1 MNRVIIT
8 ATFVTVLVKNVSN
21 LLNCSEKS
29 NFSLNNKN
37 IFIESKTDS
46 DYNIHSIFTFTES
59 VESDKSF
66 EQRKI
71 SLEGL
76 QRVFAVKYAVN
87 SMNKRRD
94 ILPNITLGYIFNDAC
109 FNLSVTMSHGIELVD
124 TYRRHRCI
132 SNTSDFNNSKNTC
145 ARLENK
151 VVAAIGDYYSSST
164 IKLASLLNIH
174 KIPLITDGASSPLLN
189 SSNSNFK
196 SFFRTIQSDAVQVD
210 VMIEVL
216 KLFNWSY
223 IIVIGSDDNYGKVAV
238 SILKQRAAQESLCIV
253 EDIYIATTPTQ
264 IESNGQG
271 VMNKII
277 GAKRAQVVVM
287 FTSQKKIGEHL
298 LQLAY
303 KMNISRIW
311 LTNDAW
317 NPDILSSSVPITQIE
332 SLLTIS
338 LYYGD
343 DIPELKEYINDVV
356 NNDYECDFLLKNF
369 ISETFNCT
377 VHNKSENGKSLIGF
391 LANKYE
397 KCEVPIDQ
405 LIRYIT
411 TKDLNQVNYL
421 VDAVNAIGYALHAAA
436 CNQTICRLDVQ
447 PQEVTKTLK
456 TLHAPSVLG
465 GFVEFNSWHSPTFS
479 RYSIDQVQLSAE
491 KAKYVRVGTWDTKS
505 KLLNINATMLKWP
518 SWLDFKIPTSS
529 CRNICNPG
537 EKVVGKNLCCWHCV
551 KCSVGEISN
560 VSNADSCSPCPEH
573 FFTKDHISCIKMP
586 TSYIASSN
594 AVGIFSITLS
604 IIGICLTIVSY
615 LLFLFL
621 RKKSVLFMRNSILYT
636 TLSDFL
642 PLSTFCYTFLELTYP
657 SETVCIAQDIYFN
670 LLCIFYAS
678 ILIIK
683 NKSVGHFL
691 PKLLHCLGRDKILR
705 MGLIFFLVSMEIIF
719 LTIWINARETFV
731 SERIYDNIL
740 YIRCMNVDKFSRN
753 STIRLTARIFP
764 AVSLLIGAILTLPER
779 NSNYNFGELR
789 SLFFFGVT
797 LVTIT
802 GAYGITINQVLEI
815 FQPWVVLIATNGYGF
830 TYLLCLTLPKF
841 YITFKGK

>member
-1 MNRVIIT
+1 MNRVIST
-8 ATFVTVLVKNVSN
+8 ATFVIVLVKNVSN

-29 NFSLNNKN
+29 NFSLNNKS
-37 IFIESKTDS
+37 ISIESKTHS
-46 DYNIHSIFTFTES
+46 DYNIHSIFTFTEL

-76 QRVFAVKYAVN
+76 QRVFAVKYAIN

-124 TYRRHRCI
+124 SYRRHRCI
-132 SNTSDFNNSKNTC
+132 SNTSDFNTC
-145 ARLENK
+145 ASLKNK
-151 VVAAIGDYYSSST
+151 AIAAIGDYYSFST

-174 KIPLITDGASSPLLN
+174 KIPLISDGASSPLLN
-189 SSNSNFK
+189 SSNLNFK

-223 IIVIGSDDNYGKVAV
+223 VIVIGSDDTYGKVAI

-253 EDIYIATTPTQ
+253 EDIYIPTTTIQ
-264 IESNGQG
+264 IENNAQS
-271 VMNKII
+271 VMNKIM
-277 GAKRAQVVVM
+277 GAKRAQVVIM

-343 DIPELKEYINDVV
+343 DIPEFKEYINDAV
-356 NNDYECDFLLKNF
+356 NNDYVCDFLLKSF
-369 ISETFNCT
+369 IIETFNCT
-377 VHNKSENGKSLIGF
+377 VYNKSENGKSLIGF
-391 LANKYE
+391 LPNKYD

-405 LIRYIT
+405 LIRYIA

-421 VDAVNAIGYALHAAA
+421 VDAVNVIAYALHAAA
-436 CNQTICRLDVQ
+436 CDQTICRLDVQ

-456 TLHAPSVLG
+456 TVHAPSVLG
-465 GFVEFNSWHSPTFS
+465 GFVEFDSWHSPTFS
-479 RYSIDQVQLSAE
+479 RYSIDQVQLSAG

-505 KLLNINATMLKWP
+505 KLLNINATTLKWP

-537 EKVVGKNLCCWHCV
+537 EKVVGKNLCCWHCD
-551 KCSVGEISN
+551 KCSVGETSN

-573 FFTKDHISCIKMP
+573 FFTRDHKSCIKMP

-604 IIGICLTIVSY
+604 IIGICLTIVS
-615 LLFLFL
+615 
-621 RKKSVLFMRNSILYT
+621 M
-636 TLSDFL
+636 
-642 PLSTFCYTFLELTYP
+642 
-657 SETVCIAQDIYFN
+657 
-670 LLCIFYAS
+670 
-678 ILIIK
+678 
-683 NKSVGHFL
+683 
-691 PKLLHCLGRDKILR
+691 
-705 MGLIFFLVSMEIIF
+705 
-719 LTIWINARETFV
+719 
-731 SERIYDNIL
+731 
-740 YIRCMNVDKFSRN
+740 N

-841 YITFKGK
+841 YIAFKVSQTNMVKTILVFSVDEGPDKNPRYHKVFTDIWSDLKIDVYPTVAEYINSEQSELKSNKLITTSTLDCPSSSYESIFYSKCEMKKCRQQNKKVLMRCIEHQKTIQKIKELGDKTVYILFCPSYLHLYYVLRRE